1 MNPPQ
6 PPPNECTP
14 DSKIGFKSVQPQCQP
29 LKCGNPCCN
38 APHIDPKRPTI
49 WHNPCPRTLVGE
61 INSSHTTVSLARWQ
75 VTLPAQNVCPRM
87 VSYHRL
93 GMGINLM
100 LRTDIAQGLDYMI
113 MNIGRDGASWPQ
125 TILINIYNQKAQDT
139 NNRITWEWTLD
150 CLQPHIP
157 NQSIPMII
165 AGDWNI
171 RDPSWD
177 DRVPAPNLWMRETLE
192 WLQGISFRL
201 MNMNEP
207 NVPTREDNNGH
218 ASVIDLVFANV
229 TICDTGL
236 GNWSCDGSGDLSPT
250 FSMFVYVCLVTWPF
264 METVYSSH
272 AKGTYFP

>member
-1 MNPPQ
+1 MNAHLTQKLALRVCSLNVNHSNVATHAAMHHILTQKDPPF
-6 PPPNECTP
+6 
-14 DSKIGFKSVQPQCQP
+14 DIILVQEP
-29 LKCGNPCCN
+29 
-38 APHIDPKRPTI
+38 
-49 WHNPCPRTLVGE
+49 WWGE

-75 VTLPAQNVCPRM
+75 VTLPKLTIAQNECPRM

-139 NNRITWEWTLD
+139 NNRITQEWTLD

-177 DRVPAPNLWMRETLE
+177 DRVPAPNL
-192 WLQGISFRL
+192 
-201 MNMNEP
+201 
-207 NVPTREDNNGH
+207 
-218 ASVIDLVFANV
+218 
-229 TICDTGL
+229 
-236 GNWSCDGSGDLSPT
+236 
-250 FSMFVYVCLVTWPF
+250 
-264 METVYSSH
+264 
-272 AKGTYFP
+272 